1 MRRPNRLLSVCI
13 GILLL
18 FPLVCAAS
26 AAGRV
31 FSHRIDG
38 INTSRGTDQMIVYNE
53 GDTTHTNEW
62 GYEVSVD
69 ASGVVI
75 AAGGNDIA
83 IPEGGFVVSGHG
95 ASRTWLMTYV
105 RKGMCAFFNSFS
117 KTVSFSADPIDPSY
131 SYSIEL
137 SGTNVA
143 RGTDMLVLYD
153 RSWSANTKTNIWGYE
168 VCVDKT
174 GRVSSV
180 GGNSQN
186 IPEGGFV
193 LSAHGSSIEELK
205 NLCLDELI
213 EISKDGKSVQVTY
226 DGRSAL
232 RRVQEIV
239 SELKTQ
245 AAARKEAGV
254 MGDFVKAAELL
265 AEAEQVLKETDR
277 SDGNACFES
286 EKVID
291 ELIRQIRPCL
301 TESVSGEYR
310 GVWLRPDE
318 TTPEQVAAR
327 VQKLYEGGVNMI
339 AIEVFFSSE
348 VIYSVPEDCAIGQMN
363 KYTNFDILQCYI
375 DECHKRQMELHAW
388 HPNVYAA
395 NSPNV
400 GIPLNHPDWLMV
412 SNEGGTAVPT
422 EYGDMYFIDPFNKE
436 ATDAL
441 LRQYRYLFTHY
452 DIDAFQLDYI
462 RYPGQGSG
470 LDWGYNE
477 SVLKA
482 FQKKYGVRPEY
493 NTSASYWRN
502 WCQFRADAVT
512 DFVRSV
518 RELANEVRPDM
529 LVTADVFTDIDNGL
543 QSVYQEYARWMEEG
557 LVDMIHPMAYT
568 TDNKV
573 FENIIKTILSKGYS
587 TPVAPGLGTYTS
599 GYTADLAMDQIMIA
613 RRYGCVGVVHFQAVP
628 FLSKNLPLSLNASVC
643 RGISYLPY
651 RDSVRACE
659 NSADI
664 LLRRSSTTLIE
675 NGFVSA
681 SEAETLKKAA
691 DATKRTFTSP
701 EPTDAELKKAIMG
714 LDSPDAVSIL
724 MQDLTRLEGL
734 MTFLRPDGK
743 EQLVSVE
750 RGLSVEDFA
759 KSESVSDVCLR
770 NGFPAS
776 LTDRIATG
784 MYALK
789 NGIRRA
795 AVVLGDLNGDGEI
808 SAVDYLLC
816 KRHVLGT
823 GLLSGPYLQAAQISG
838 SDDVSAVDYLLI
850 KKHVLDLG
858 EIPLI

>member
-1 MRRPNRLLSVCI
+1 MHRPNRLLSVCI
-13 GILLL
+13 VLLLL
-18 FPLVCAAS
+18 FPLVFAAS
-26 AAGRV
+26 AAGKV

-95 ASRTWLMTYV
+95 ASRTWLMTYA
-105 RKGMCAFFNSFS
+105 RKGMYAFFNSFS

-137 SGTNVA
+137 SGTNVS

-153 RSWSANTKTNIWGYE
+153 RSWGANTRTNIWGYE

-180 GGNSQN
+180 GGNSQD

-213 EISKDGKSVQVTY
+213 EVSKDGKSVKVTY

-232 RRVQEIV
+232 RRVQETV

-245 AAARKEAGV
+245 AATRKEAGV
-254 MGDFVKAAELL
+254 MGDFVKAAELV
-265 AEAEQVLKETDR
+265 AEAEQVLKNTDR

-286 EKVID
+286 EKAVD
-291 ELIRQIRPCL
+291 ELIRQIRPCI
-301 TESVSGEYR
+301 TESISGEYR

-318 TTPEQVAAR
+318 TTAEQVAAR

-348 VIYSVPEDCAIGQMN
+348 VIYPVPADCPIGQMS
-363 KYTNFDILQCYI
+363 KYAHFDILQCYI

-388 HPNVYAA
+388 HPNIYAA
-395 NSPNV
+395 NSPNA

-462 RYPGQGSG
+462 RYPGQGSD

-493 NTSASYWRN
+493 NKSASYWKD

-512 DFVRSV
+512 AFVRSI
-518 RELANEVRPDM
+518 RALAKEVRPDM
-529 LVTADVFTDIDNGL
+529 LVTADVFTDIDDALVNI
-543 QSVYQEYARWMEEG
+543 YQDITRWMDEG

-568 TDNKV
+568 TDNSV
-573 FENIIKTILSKGYS
+573 FENILKSFVSKGYS
-587 TPVAPGLGTYTS
+587 IPIAPGLGTFTS

-628 FLSKNLPLSLNASVC
+628 FLSKNLPLFLNASVC
-643 RGISYLPY
+643 RGVSYLPF
-651 RDSVRACE
+651 RDSLRACE
-659 NSADI
+659 SAADI
-664 LLRRSSTTLIE
+664 LVRRASTTLTE

-681 SEAETLKKAA
+681 SEADKLKKAA
-691 DATKRTFTSP
+691 GAVKENFSAP
-701 EPTDAELKKAIMG
+701 EPTAAELKNAVMS
-714 LDSPDAVSIL
+714 LDSPNAVSVL
-724 MQDLTRLEGL
+724 MQDLTRLERL
-734 MTFLRPDGK
+734 MTFLRTDGK
-743 EQLVSVE
+743 EELVPVE
-750 RGLSVEDFA
+750 RGSAVSEFA
-759 KSESVSDVCLR
+759 KSESATGVCLR

-776 LTDRIATG
+776 LTDLIATG
-784 MYALK
+784 MYVLK
-789 NGIRRA
+789 NAVRRA

-808 SAVDYLLC
+808 SAIDYLLC

-823 GLLSGPYLQAAQISG
+823 GLLSGPYLQAARISG
-838 SDDVSAVDYLLI
+838 NDDVSAVDYLRI

-858 EIPLI
+858 DIPLI